1 MEVNTEKLKNIG
13 LEGYS
18 PQSDMVVLS
27 NGKGDYSVVKISGE
41 DVIQVD
47 IMPSMKS
54 DMDNDKMNK
63 EMDNDKMD
71 KDMDNDKMKKDM
83 DMEAIK
89 TMVDEAVKSYMKN
102 KEMENNKS
110 KNELENNKS
119 YNETKDKEI
128 KQLEKL
134 EVTRK
139 ENKVE
144 SKNDNVNPDLEKY
157 LVDVS

>member
-54 DMDNDKMNK
+54 
-63 EMDNDKMD
+63 
-71 KDMDNDKMKKDM
+71 DMDNDKMKKDM

-144 SKNDNVNPDLEKY
+144 SKNDNVNSELEKY